1 MVGEAVEESGERAD
15 DEEDNDDYD
24 EEVEVVDELGVDKQ
38 VESNQDRQFADGQ
51 DLNELKNLHIDILR
65 HLAMKG

>member
-1 MVGEAVEESGERAD
+1 MRSHPLTGEATIPGDSGLRL
-15 DEEDNDDYD
+15 
-24 EEVEVVDELGVDKQ
+24 VEVVDELGVDKQ

-65 HLAMKG
+65 RLAMKG

>member
-1 MVGEAVEESGERAD
+1 MRSHPLTGEATIPGDSSLRL
-15 DEEDNDDYD
+15 
-24 EEVEVVDELGVDKQ
+24 VEVVDELGVDKQ

-65 HLAMKG
+65 RLAMKG